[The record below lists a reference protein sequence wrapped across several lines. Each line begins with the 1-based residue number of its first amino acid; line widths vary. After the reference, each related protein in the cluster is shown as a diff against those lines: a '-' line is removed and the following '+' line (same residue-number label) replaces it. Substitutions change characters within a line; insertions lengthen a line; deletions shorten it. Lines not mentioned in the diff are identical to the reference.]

1 MSENY
6 CDLNEGSILSDIDI
20 QNEMKAGNLFIA
32 PYEPLQLQPSGYN
45 LTPTRLIYSTK
56 RKKLLPVYE
65 KDDEV
70 YVIVE
75 KNDTV
80 LVRTRETIIVPA
92 KLAGA
97 FYSKVKV
104 VSLGFGHVSTTLDPH
119 WEGQLLISLNNP
131 TNRKLKFSIEKNVYG
146 KTIYNSFVTVQF
158 MTLRMPTPKH
168 SDNLAGRLDIFDAT
182 LERNVSIFKKNEVQ
196 RLRELVDKLHEYE
209 RKTVDTI
216 LIEML
221 DDQEYKEWQQIQ
233 TISDDNAYIHYKKE
247 FLKDKHKKY
256 IRSIRH
262 QVNSDAVDC
271 INIVNH
277 YIEKKQKCLPFT
289 YIVFHWLLNHI
300 YELIGIF
307 IALAVILMITSPEIL
322 NSNPLLKKVSAIFSD
337 KKNNATAR
345 LLEFTIL
352 YILFP
357 IIKKVGVRLWN
368 RIQ

>member
-6 CDLNEGSILSDIDI
+6 YGASDGSILSDVDI
-20 QNEMKAGNLFIA
+20 QNEMQKGNLFIA

-65 KDDEV
+65 NDNEV
-70 YVIVE
+70 YVMIE

-92 KLAGA
+92 HLSGA

-131 TNRKLKFSIEKNVYG
+131 TNGKLKFSIEKNVYG
-146 KTIYNSFVTVQF
+146 KIIYNSFVTVQF
-158 MTLRMPTPKH
+158 MALQIPTQKH
-168 SDNLAGRLDIFDAT
+168 SDNLSGRLDILDDT
-182 LERNVSIFKKNEVQ
+182 IERNVSIFKKREVQ
-196 RLRELVDKLHEYE
+196 NLKELVNELHKYE
-209 RKTVDTI
+209 LKNIDTV
-216 LIEML
+216 LIENL
-221 DDQEYKEWQQIQ
+221 DENEQYQWKHIQEMADEHLYEQQ
-233 TISDDNAYIHYKKE
+233 KKA
-247 FLKDKHKKY
+247 FLQEKHKKY
-256 IRSIRH
+256 LRYIRNR
-262 QVNSDAVDC
+262 VNEDANAC

-277 YIEKKQKCLPFT
+277 YIENKQKCLPLT
-289 YIVFHWLLNHI
+289 YIIFHWLKKYT
-300 YELIGIF
+300 YEVIGVLSVIILIAVTMIPANAFCDKPWIKTLVTNLDEKRTVLGF
-307 IALAVILMITSPEIL
+307 IV
-322 NSNPLLKKVSAIFSD
+322 V
-337 KKNNATAR
+337 
-345 LLEFTIL
+345 

-357 IIKKVGVRLWN
+357 SLREIWTHLWN

>member
-1 MSENY
+1 
-6 CDLNEGSILSDIDI
+6 
-20 QNEMKAGNLFIA
+20 MKAGNLFIA

-56 RKKLLPVYE
+56 RQKLLPVYE

-158 MTLRMPTPKH
+158 MTLRVPTSKH

-182 LERNVSIFKKNEVQ
+182 LERNVSIFKKNEVR
-196 RLRELVDKLHEYE
+196 RLKELVDELHKYE
-209 RKTVDTI
+209 RKTVDAV
-216 LIEML
+216 LLEML
-221 DDQEYKEWQQIQ
+221 DENEHQQWQRIQ
-233 TISDDNAYIHYKKE
+233 TLSDDNTYEQYKKT
-247 FLKDKHKKY
+247 FLQDKHKKY
-256 IRSIRH
+256 LRSVQK
-262 QVNSDAVDC
+262 QVNSDAAAC
-271 INIVNH
+271 IDIVNR

-289 YIVFHWLLNHI
+289 YITFHWLLNHI
-300 YELIGIF
+300 YEIIGIF
-307 IALAVILMITSPEIL
+307 ITLIVILIISSPETLSKI
-322 NSNPLLKKVSAIFSD
+322 PLLAKISSMLSGNE
-337 KKNNATAR
+337 NNENIK
-345 LLEFTIL
+345 LLEFMIL

-357 IIKKVGVRLWN
+357 IFKKIGIHIWN